1 MTLLLPLAHGLGG
14 VRDPVLPDWLMY
26 YAGSLVLI
34 LSFVALGVLW
44 RKPILEGRFAGRPL
58 SDRWQ
63 RRILWPGWRVILG
76 TLSAGLLVVVWLAA
90 FVGRPDAGDNLAPTF
105 VWVIFWL
112 GLVPLVIVFGNLWS
126 VLSPWKAIADG
137 VAWLW
142 SKTGRSWEPA
152 ATYPERLGRWPA
164 AVLLF
169 AFASLELAYPRAA
182 EPRTLAL
189 AIVVYSWITWAGM
202 LLFGRRTWVE
212 NGEAFH
218 VYFGLL
224 ALIAPFAVQEHD
236 GRRAVIVRPP
246 LVGLTAPQTHPGT
259 VVFVLV
265 MLGSVAFDGLSRQQ
279 WWQDRLYNLE
289 SEYIVDSPRTADL
302 VATGFNV
309 LGLLGA
315 VLAVTALFLLAVWIA
330 KVISGGREGLAGV
343 FVASLIPIA
352 LAYNIAHYFTS
363 LVNQGQYALPLSSD
377 PFGKGWDL
385 FGTSDFQPSLFNSPN
400 GIWYVQVGVLVVG
413 HVLGLVV
420 AHDRAVALWGSAR
433 TAVRTQYAMLA
444 PDGPLHLHRAM
455 AALGELVVAHGGTAG
470 LVVETAFAL
479 LIVAIALAVW
489 VGSRGD
495 DKK

>member
-1 MTLLLPLAHGLGG
+1 MNLVLPLAHGIGG

-44 RKPILEGRFAGRPL
+44 RHPILEGRGEGRPL
-58 SDRWQ
+58 SERWQ
-63 RRILWPGWRVILG
+63 RLLLWPGWRIGLG
-76 TLSAGLLVVVWLAA
+76 AIATGLLVVVWLAA
-90 FVGRPDAGDNLAPTF
+90 FVGKPDAGDNIAPTF

-112 GLVPLVIVFGNLWS
+112 GLVPLVVVFGNLWS
-126 VLSPWKAIADG
+126 VLSPWKAVADA
-137 VAWLW
+137 VAWAW
-142 SKTGRSWEPA
+142 SKTGRSWEPVA
-152 ATYPERLGRWPA
+152 AYPERLGRWPA

-202 LLFGRRTWVE
+202 LVYGRRPWNE
-212 NGEAFH
+212 NGEAFN

-224 ALIAPFAVQEHD
+224 ALIAPFAVQEHE
-236 GRRAVIVRPP
+236 GRRAVVVRPP
-246 LVGLTAPQTHPGT
+246 LAGLTLPQNRPGT
-259 VVFVLV
+259 VAFVVV

-289 SEYIVDSPRTADL
+289 AEYIVNSPRTADL
-302 VATGFNV
+302 VASGFNV
-309 LGLLGA
+309 FGLLVA
-315 VLAVTALFLLAVWIA
+315 VLIIAVLFLVAVA
-330 KVISGGREGLAGV
+330 AAGLVSGAREGLASV

-352 LAYNIAHYFTS
+352 LAYSIAHYFTL
-363 LVNQGQYALPLSSD
+363 LVNQGQFALPLSSD

-400 GIWYVQVGVLVVG
+400 AIWYVQVGVLVVG
-413 HVLGLVV
+413 HVLGLSI

-433 TAVRTQYAMLA
+433 TAIRTQYAMLA
-444 PDGPLHLHRAM
+444 LMVLY
-455 AALGELVVAHGGTAG
+455 TCTG
-470 LVVETAFAL
+470 LWL
-479 LIVAIALAVW
+479 LSAT
-489 VGSRGD
+489 
-495 DKK
+495 